1 MQLVIIVLSLLFAAC
16 STLGN
21 PVLDKKPTDWPP
33 PTMTKAQLI
42 QELGPP
48 KSTSTRTIGGKQIEV
63 LLWAYTKS
71 VMFTSRS
78 KILSVE
84 FEGETM
90 VDKVWSQTEK

>member
-1 MQLVIIVLSLLFAAC
+1 MQLAIIVLSLLLVAC
-16 STLGN
+16 TTLGN
-21 PVLDKKPTDWPP
+21 PALDKKPPDWPP
-33 PTMTKAQLI
+33 HTMTKTQLI
-42 QELGPP
+42 QELGPK
-48 KSTSTRTIGGKQIEV
+48 KSTSTGTIAGKHTEAMV
-63 LLWAYTKS
+63 WMYTKS

>member
-1 MQLVIIVLSLLFAAC
+1 MQMVIIVLSLLLAAC

-21 PVLDKKPTDWPP
+21 PALDKKPPDWPP
-33 PTMTKAQLI
+33 VTMTKAQLI

-48 KSTSTRTIGGKQIEV
+48 KSTSTRTLAGKQTEAMV
-63 LLWAYTKS
+63 WMYTKS

-84 FEGETM
+84 FEGDTI
-90 VDKVWSQTEK
+90 VNKVWSQTEK